1 MIETYLYFNQKKQNN
16 MRDNMNN
23 FTIGIDVDGT
33 KTAYGLFD
41 TNKKLIFK
49 NNVPNDTNLDRQ
61 TFFDEITGWNIS
73 FVWHY

>member
-1 MIETYLYFNQKKQNN
+1 
-16 MRDNMNN
+16 MNN

-49 NNVPNDTNLDRQ
+49 NNVPNDPNLDRQ